1 MPAAGG
7 DNPDFAGLKV
17 LLVDDHRDAATSLA
31 RLLQIFGCETRVCFD
46 ARSALDCVE
55 ALGPDVVI
63 LDIRLPDMPG
73 TEVCRKLR
81 SLETLKA
88 TTLVALTG
96 AADAETLARI
106 ATVGFHQTLIKPVDL
121 DSVLAVLRG
130 ATPTA

>member
-1 MPAAGG
+1 MRSAR

-17 LLVDDHRDAATSLA
+17 LLVDDQRDAVTSLA
-31 RLLQIFGCETRVCFD
+31 RLLEVFGCETRVCFD
-46 ARSALDCVE
+46 AATALGCVE

-73 TEVCRKLR
+73 TELCRTLR

-88 TTLVALTG
+88 TTVVALTG
-96 AADAETLARI
+96 AADAETLARV

-121 DSVLAVLRG
+121 DSLLAVLCG
-130 ATPTA
+130 ATPAA